1 MLLTLF
7 LFFAR
12 HFKCYMYL
20 SDHILC
26 LLSTEEGGL
35 AAAID
40 HEYTNQLFMVSGLPT
55 VGGH

>member
-1 MLLTLF
+1 
-7 LFFAR
+7 
-12 HFKCYMYL
+12 MYL